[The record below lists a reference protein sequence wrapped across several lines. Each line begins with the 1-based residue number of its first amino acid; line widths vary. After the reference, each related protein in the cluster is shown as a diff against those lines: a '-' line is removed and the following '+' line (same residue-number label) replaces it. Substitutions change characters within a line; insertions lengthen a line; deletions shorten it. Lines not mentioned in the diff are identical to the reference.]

1 MLVARSFLKETRGS
15 VRLSRKAKVLD
26 RYDDA
31 LEEPG
36 YHNVAFSRHDAKL
49 FAESDGMSRV
59 TKNAKLP
66 SDATASVGA
75 LF

>member
-1 MLVARSFLKETRGS
+1 MLVARSFLNETRGS
-15 VRLSRKAKVLD
+15 APLSRKAKVLN
-26 RYDDA
+26 RYYDA
-31 LEEPG
+31 LEGSG

-49 FAESDGMSRV
+49 FAESDGRSRV

-66 SDATASVGA
+66 LDATASVGA